1 MAVGKG
7 PASRYNRRLRI
18 EKEAPDDSFDSAGS
32 DPWVPVAAAWA
43 SVQDVL
49 PSRAE
54 SAGQGINITNRPAR
68 VRMRYRT
75 DIDASM
81 RFNLGREGKDEDGNP
96 IWRSERIVQIIS
108 GPAEIGFREE
118 VEFMVESY
126 SASGNG
132 A

>member
-7 PASRYNRRLRI
+7 PASRWNRRLRI
-18 EKEAPDDSFDSAGS
+18 ERPVGDGSFDGAGS
-32 DPWVPVAAAWA
+32 GTWERAADCWA

-54 SAGQGINITNRPAR
+54 RLDGGISIANRPAR

-75 DIDASM
+75 DVDASM
-81 RFNLGREGKDEDGNP
+81 RFVMDGR
-96 IWRSERIVQIIS
+96 VLQIIS
-108 GPAEIGFREE
+108 GPAEVGFREE
-118 VEFMVESY
+118 VEFMVENY
-126 SASGNG
+126 SASGGG

>member
-1 MAVGKG
+1 VTVGKG
-7 PASRYNRRLRI
+7 KASRYNRRLRI
-18 EKEAPDDSFDSAGS
+18 EKRAEDDSFDSAGS
-32 DPWVPVAAAWA
+32 DPWIHLATAWA

-54 SAGQGINITNRPAR
+54 SAGEGINITKRPAR

-75 DIDASM
+75 DVDASM
-81 RFNLGREGKDEDGNP
+81 RFNIGREAKDDAGNR

-108 GPAEIGFREE
+108 GPAEVSFREE

-126 SASGNG
+126 NASSNG
-132 A
+132 

>member
-1 MAVGKG
+1 MTVGKG
-7 PASRYNRRLRI
+7 KASRYNRRLRI
-18 EKEAPDDSFDSAGS
+18 EKKAEDDSFDSAGS
-32 DPWVPVAAAWA
+32 DPWIPVATAWA

-54 SAGQGINITNRPAR
+54 SAGEEINITKRPAR

-75 DIDASM
+75 DVDASM
-81 RFNLGREGKDEDGNP
+81 RLNIGREAKDDDGNP

-126 SASGNG
+126 NASSNG
-132 A
+132 

>member
-1 MAVGKG
+1 VTVGKG
-7 PASRYNRRLRI
+7 KASRYNRRLRI
-18 EKEAPDDSFDSAGS
+18 EKKAEDDSFDSAGS
-32 DPWVPVAAAWA
+32 DPWVPFATAWA

-54 SAGQGINITNRPAR
+54 SAGEGINITKRPAR

-75 DIDASM
+75 DVDASM
-81 RFNLGREGKDEDGNP
+81 RFNLGREVKDDDGNL

-126 SASGNG
+126 NASSNG
-132 A
+132 